1 MIQVQIATRLTPTG
15 VSDVRWVL
23 VDPSELPGGKELA
36 MALAPTGPAPL
47 QAWEPGT
54 SRESRWWVRPLQVT
68 VIAAA
73 FGGAWWVAD
82 HMIATTHSGA
92 APAVGRSAG

>member
-1 MIQVQIATRLTPTG
+1 MIEVQIATRLTQTG

-23 VDPSELPGGKELA
+23 VDPSELPGGQELA

-47 QAWEPGT
+47 QPWEAEAT
-54 SRESRWWVRPLQVT
+54 RESRWWVRPLQVA
-68 VIAAA
+68 VIVAA

-82 HMIATTHSGA
+82 HMVGSTQSGA